1 MDLKGKTAIVTGG
14 LSGLGRSIVDQ
25 LCREGSNV
33 EIFDIDP
40 EGFNKVSVELP
51 DVSFYHCDVTNVE
64 QVQQAVDTVY
74 EKVGQIDIL
83 VNNAGILY
91 NEPLIKLSPK
101 GTEKHSIQMW
111 QKVLETDLSSVFYMT
126 AHVAEKMIQ
135 KRTKGVIVNI
145 SSVCAAGNAGQ
156 SAYSAAKAGVN
167 ALTVTWAKELGV
179 FGIRTA
185 AVSPGFF
192 DTESTH
198 NVMNE
203 TLLKEVIKEIPL
215 RRLGKAEE
223 VAESVISVIKNDYY
237 SGNVLEITGGLVI

>member
-1 MDLKGKTAIVTGG
+1 MELKGKNAIVSGG
-14 LSGLGRSIVDQ
+14 LSGLGRSIVER
-25 LCREGSNV
+25 LCREQANV

-40 EGFNKVSVELP
+40 EGFNKVRIDLP

-64 QVQQAVDTVY
+64 QVEQAVDASY

-91 NEPLIKLSPK
+91 NEPLIKLSSK
-101 GTEKHSIQMW
+101 GTEKHNIQMW
-111 QKVLETDLSSVFYMT
+111 RKVLETDLSSVFYMT
-126 AHVAEKMIQ
+126 TNVAEKMIQ

-167 ALTVTWAKELGV
+167 ALTATWAKELGV

-203 TLLKEVIKEIPL
+203 SILKEVMKEIPL

-223 VAESVISVIKNDYY
+223 VAEGVISVIKNDYY

>member
-1 MDLKGKTAIVTGG
+1 MELNGKNIIVTGG
-14 LSGLGRSIVDQ
+14 LKGLGKAIVKR
-25 LCREGSNV
+25 LCNEMANV
-33 EIFDIDP
+33 AVFDIDP
-40 EGFNKVSVELP
+40 EGVKKIEACFPGVSY
-51 DVSFYHCDVTNVE
+51 YHCDVTNIKQVE
-64 QVQQAVDTVY
+64 QSVNTY
-74 EKVGQIDIL
+74 FEKAGHIDIL
-83 VNNAGILY
+83 INNAGILH
-91 NEPLIKLSPK
+91 NEPLIKFASS
-101 GTEKHSIQMW
+101 GIEKHSIDAW
-111 QKVLETDLSSVFYMT
+111 HKVLETDLSSVFYMT
-126 AHVAEKMIQ
+126 ANVVEKMIQ
-135 KRTKGVIVNI
+135 KRTKGLIINI

-167 ALTVTWAKELGV
+167 ALTATWAKELGV

-203 TLLKEVIKEIPL
+203 SILKEIVKEIPL

-223 VAESVISVIKNDYY
+223 VAEGIISVIKNDYY

>member
-1 MDLKGKTAIVTGG
+1 MELNEKNAIVTGG
-14 LSGLGRSIVDQ
+14 LSGLGKSIVER
-25 LCREGSNV
+25 LCCEGANV
-33 EIFDIDP
+33 AVFDIDP
-40 EGFNKVSVELP
+40 EGFNKIKSEHQ
-51 DVSFYHCDVTNVE
+51 DAFFYHCDVTDIDQVE
-64 QVQQAVDTVY
+64 KSVNTY
-74 EKVGQIDIL
+74 FEKVGHIDIL
-83 VNNAGILY
+83 INNAGILY

-101 GTEKHSIQMW
+101 GIEKHNIKMW
-111 QKVLETDLSSVFYMT
+111 HKVLETDLSSVFYMT
-126 AHVAEKMIQ
+126 TNVVEKMIQ
-135 KRTKGVIVNI
+135 KRTKGVIINI

-167 ALTVTWAKELGV
+167 ALTATWAKELGV

-192 DTESTH
+192 NTKSTH

-203 TLLKEVIKEIPL
+203 SILKEIIKEIPL

-223 VAESVISVIKNDYY
+223 VAEGIISIIKNDYF